1 VVIEKL
7 APNWWAFIGLILI
20 ALGFKQKGVKVA
32 VTTPRPQPL
41 VILVALVALTAACGP
56 APQRPTRLKLHRP
69 GVSGLPVDVTF
80 RIQNPNP
87 KPLPVE
93 RFDYEVIVNA
103 QSVGKGFVAEPI
115 LLESF
120 KETEVKSRF
129 NINYF
134 SIPGAVK
141 QVLNEDRMDALV
153 RGTFYVKGRFGTTRL
168 PYEAVGAIPMGKDDE
183 DRQPG
188 R

>member
-1 VVIEKL
+1 MRSRSGAGRFLL
-7 APNWWAFIGLILI
+7 A
-20 ALGFKQKGVKVA
+20 
-32 VTTPRPQPL
+32 
-41 VILVALVALTAACGP
+41 ALVALSAACGP
-56 APQRPTRLKLHRP
+56 APQRPTLTATGLKLHRP

-87 KPLPVE
+87 NALPVE
-93 RFDYEVIVNA
+93 RFDYEVVVNN
-103 QSVGKGFVAEPI
+103 QSVGRGFVAEPI
-115 LLESF
+115 SLEPF

-141 QVLNEDRMDALV
+141 QVLDQDRMDAV
-153 RGTFYVKGRFGTTRL
+153 IRGTFYVKGRFRTTQL
-168 PYEAVGAIPMGKDDE
+168 PYEAVGAIPMGRDDQE
-183 DRQPG
+183 RKPE